1 MKKTILLLITLS
13 TIFLTTKTINAQT
26 TIDEFNYISK
36 GYKIQLESG
45 LDMKAGYES
54 TKIDDI
60 VIGERSVTLSKF
72 VYNKTRV
79 VGYLIVY
86 KKSNKDTEYICIPNP
101 NSGYDVIELFKK
113 SLYTTKMGDSSL
125 RLQIIA
131 FLLSKGITW

>member
-13 TIFLTTKTINAQT
+13 AICLTSKTINAQT
-26 TIDEFNYISK
+26 TIDEFNYITK

-45 LDMKAGYES
+45 LDMKAGYEF
-54 TKIDDI
+54 TKIDEV
-60 VIGERSVTLSKF
+60 VIGERSVALSKL
-72 VYNKTRV
+72 VNNKTRV

-86 KKSNKDTEYICIPNP
+86 KKSNKDSEYICIPNP
-101 NSGYDVIELFKK
+101 NSSYEVIELYKN
-113 SLYTTKMGDSSL
+113 SLYTSKMGDSSL